1 MAECFGKL
9 NTVFACSVE
18 AFLAHKTQMVHF
30 NKASKSSI
38 HSSLLKQLDAGK
50 EKQGK
55 ENSCQ
60 GCFRSSAHCF
70 FNVLKGRNWA
80 EVVVLFTVQY

>member
-18 AFLAHKTQMVHF
+18 AFLAHKTQMVYF

-38 HSSLLKQLDAGK
+38 HSSLLKKTDAVRKKK
-50 EKQGK
+50 EKKIPLKVVSEVIHIAFSVYWK
-55 ENSCQ
+55 EGIGQ
-60 GCFRSSAHCF
+60 K
-70 FNVLKGRNWA
+70 L
-80 EVVVLFTVQY
+80 